1 MDTLT
6 ASIEVEVHFYDVDS
20 INMVWHGHYVK
31 YLEQARE
38 AFGRQYGMAYLDVY
52 AAGYTTPI
60 VDMHIRYK
68 QIAHFEDKLRVE
80 IRYVP
85 CRSAKII
92 YDYTIFNQAD
102 GSVVAEAQTTQL
114 FMTREGAFE
123 VSAPDFYREWQERNG
138 VKGESRK

>member
-1 MDTLT
+1 MDALT

-38 AFGRQYGMAYLDVY
+38 AFGRQYGIAYLDVY

-92 YDYTIFNQAD
+92 
-102 GSVVAEAQTTQL
+102 
-114 FMTREGAFE
+114 
-123 VSAPDFYREWQERNG
+123 
-138 VKGESRK
+138 

>member
-1 MDTLT
+1 MDALT

-38 AFGRQYGMAYLDVY
+38 AFGHQYGMAYLDVY

-80 IRYVP
+80 ICYVP

-114 FMTREGAFE
+114 FMTHEGVFE

-138 VKGESRK
+138 VKG

>member
-123 VSAPDFYREWQERNG
+123 VSAPDFYREWRERNG
-138 VKGESRK
+138 VKVESRK

>member
-123 VSAPDFYREWQERNG
+123 VSAPDFYREWMERQG
-138 VKGESRK
+138 VRGKR